1 MALAFRRGDFVQMDR
16 RSLIGLGALA
26 LAAMQTRASAQTP
39 TRVPPDPDERI
50 ELWPGVAPG
59 LLNPKL
65 APRIVETSPEPDIYR
80 NRQLTGIA
88 QPALAVFRP
97 AAPDGSAVV
106 ILPGGGYRALDFDV
120 EGYDVARVLNAVG
133 VVAFVLTY
141 RLPHEGWQD
150 AADVPLQ
157 DAQRAMRLIRAGA
170 AKYAVDPARLGVL
183 GFSAGG
189 HVAASLA
196 TRSTAKVYPPL
207 DDADMQSAA
216 PAFAAVLYPVIT
228 MLPPFAH
235 EASREQLLGDHPST
249 DMRAAYSCERLV
261 TRETPPC
268 FLAAAVD
275 DPDVP
280 VDNSLA
286 MLAGL
291 RAAHVPAELHL
302 FEKGGHGFG
311 LGVGQP
317 AGAWPDLFIRWAQ
330 ARGVFRGTVL

>member
-1 MALAFRRGDFVQMDR
+1 MDR

-26 LAAMQTRASAQTP
+26 LAAMQTRASAQAP
-39 TRVPPDPDERI
+39 TRVPPDPDEKI
-50 ELWPGVAPG
+50 ELWPGAPPG

-65 APRIVETSPEPDIYR
+65 VSRIVETSAEPDIYR
-80 NRQLTGIA
+80 NRQLTGIVR
-88 QPALAVFRP
+88 PTLSVFRP
-97 AAPDGSAVV
+97 AASDGSAVV

-120 EGYDVARVLNAVG
+120 EGYDVARAMNAAG
-133 VVAFVLTY
+133 VAAFVLTY

-157 DAQRAMRLIRAGA
+157 DAQRAMRLIRADAG
-170 AKYAVDPARLGVL
+170 KYAIDPARLGVL

-196 TRSTAKVYPPL
+196 TRSTAKAYPPL
-207 DDADMQSAA
+207 DEADMQSAA
-216 PAFAAVLYPVIT
+216 PAFAGLLYPVIT

-235 EASREQLLGDHPST
+235 EESRDELLGDHPST
-249 DMRAAYSCERLV
+249 EIRAAYSCERLV

-286 MLAGL
+286 MLASL

-311 LGVGQP
+311 LGIGQP
-317 AGAWPDLFIRWAQ
+317 AGAWPDLFFRWAQ
-330 ARGVFRGTVL
+330 ARGVFRGPVL